1 MTIALTGCGT
11 LQRSHDSGYAYHDEE
26 LASGRGRRK
35 MENEAAA
42 QELGFASR
50 ELSDREVRA
59 VQDRTSLTRAEKSLE
74 GKRER
79 EQYFR
84 NKAYFRNDRERIEF
98 LNLGSYEARSR
109 YLSAKGID
117 GAHTDY
123 PPEIQA
129 LVEMNDITLG
139 MSKQAV
145 RDSWGEPEQVE
156 VAGNPIYGN
165 ERWHYT
171 EQLPSTEGYTTEN
184 RLVYFEGGRVVGWEK
199 R

>member
-1 MTIALTGCGT
+1 MEKDDVAQQMGFTG
-11 LQRSHDSGYAYHDEE
+11 RD
-26 LASGRGRRK
+26 
-35 MENEAAA
+35 
-42 QELGFASR
+42 
-50 ELSDREVRA
+50 LSDREVRQ
-59 VQDRTSLTRAEKSLE
+59 VEDRANLNRAEKALE

-84 NKAYFRNDRERIEF
+84 SKAYFRNDKERIDF
-98 LNLGSYEARSR
+98 LKLDSYEARAR
-109 YLSAKGID
+109 YLNARGID
-117 GAHTDY
+117 GGVSNN

-129 LVEMNDITLG
+129 LIDINDITLG

-145 RDSWGEPEQVE
+145 RDSWGEPESVE

-171 EQLPSTEGYTTEN
+171 EQLPSTEGYSTEI